1 MRQHS
6 SSFTLRRLCVIGAIV
21 GPLMA
26 PAQAKRLDDQRR
38 DYAAGL
44 EAVRLGQAKRAQ
56 ELIARTGDYILAPYL
71 EYEFLRDRIPQTSP
85 AVLETFIERASD
97 APVGDMLRK
106 KWLRHLARRGQWA
119 VFERHY
125 RANDEP
131 DLRCIKL
138 DRDLRKGIEPAQL
151 EKDIDALWL
160 SGSPRPAQCEP
171 VFKKLRAEGYFTPTR
186 VWARV
191 MLAMETRNL
200 SVAKAMGAYLPADER
215 VWISRWISL
224 HREPLAALRAWD
236 YPVEAEV
243 ARAALKHGVMRLGHR
258 DAQIAMDEWQDLK
271 SRYAFSEADD
281 REIKRYLGLLAAQD
295 HQPVALEWLT
305 DVEPTADDDNLREWR
320 VRAAIRAADFRLVKF
335 FVEAMSDAQKGEPT
349 WRYWRARALEAL
361 GQEEGAKRELRE
373 LARTRTFYGFLAADR
388 LQLPYSLEHSAV
400 QPTPEEV
407 SEMLARPGV
416 QMAKELLAIGDTVGA
431 RRQWQW
437 TMQALD
443 NRGLQV
449 AASIAGA
456 WGWHDRAILTLTR
469 TDNMD
474 DIELRF
480 PVLHR
485 KMVEANAEANDI
497 APAWM
502 YGIVRQESAFVVDA
516 RSEAGALGLMQIMP
530 GTGREVGRLL
540 KLPVRN
546 NAAILRIENN
556 LRLGARYLRSV
567 LKQYQGHVVLAT
579 AAYNAGPTR
588 VREWLPGGA
597 PMEAERWVETVPY
610 TETRRYVKNVL
621 AFTAVYEHRLGVE
634 GTRLSD
640 RMPLVPPR
648 SGG

>member
-1 MRQHS
+1 MRRNFS
-6 SSFTLRRLCVIGAIV
+6 CWSRRLCAAVLLAGLL
-21 GPLMA
+21 PL
-26 PAQAKRLDDQRR
+26 PAQAKKLEDLRR

-56 ELIARTGDYILAPYL
+56 ELVARTRDYILGPYL

-85 AVLETFIERASD
+85 ATLAEFIERAKE

-106 KWLRHLARRGQWA
+106 KWLRHLARRGDWDM
-119 VFERHY
+119 FERQF
-125 RANDEP
+125 RASDDP

-138 DRDLRKGIEPAQL
+138 DRDLRKGVEPAQL
-151 EKDIDALWL
+151 EKEIDALWL
-160 SGSPRPAQCEP
+160 SGSPRPSECEP
-171 VFKKLRAEGYFTPTR
+171 VFKKLHADGYLTPAR

-191 MLAMETRNL
+191 ALAMEARNL
-200 SVAKAMGAYLPADER
+200 SVAKAMGTYLPAEER
-215 VWISRWISL
+215 VWIARWTAL
-224 HREPLAALRAWD
+224 HREPLAGLRAWD
-236 YPVEAEV
+236 HPVENDV
-243 ARAALKHGVMRLGHR
+243 ARTALKYGVMRLGHR
-258 DAQIAMDEWQDLK
+258 DAQIAMEEWRDLK
-271 SRYAFSEADD
+271 ARYSFSDTDD
-281 REIKRYLGLLAAQD
+281 QEIKRYLGLLAAQD
-295 HQPVALEWLT
+295 HHPAALEWLT
-305 DVEPTADDDNLREWR
+305 DVVPAAGDDNLREWR
-320 VRAAIRAADFRLVKF
+320 VRAAIRAADFQLVKF
-335 FVEAMSDAQKGEPT
+335 FVEAMSDVQKAEPT

-361 GQEEGAKRELRE
+361 GQDKAAKRELRE
-373 LARTRTFYGFLAADR
+373 IARTRTYYGFLAADR

-400 QPTPEEV
+400 QPSPEEV

-437 TMQALD
+437 TTQSLD

-480 PVLHR
+480 PLLHR
-485 KMVEANAEANDI
+485 QMVEANAEANGI

-502 YGIVRQESAFVVDA
+502 YGIMRQESAFVVDA
-516 RSEAGALGLMQIMP
+516 RSGAGALGLMQLMP

-540 KLPVRN
+540 RLPVRN
-546 NAAILRIENN
+546 NDAILRIENN
-556 LRLGARYLRSV
+556 LRLGARYLQTV

-588 VREWLPGGA
+588 VREWLPKGA

-621 AFTAVYEHRLGVE
+621 AFTAVYERRLGGE

-640 RMPLVPPR
+640 SMPLVPPR
-648 SGG
+648 NGD

>member
-1 MRQHS
+1 MRLS
-6 SSFTLRRLCVIGAIV
+6 LSLRSRWLGGALVLAGLLTLPV
-21 GPLMA
+21 
-26 PAQAKRLDDQRR
+26 QAKRLDEQRR

-44 EAVRLGQAKRAQ
+44 EAMRLGQAKRAQ
-56 ELIARTGDYILAPYL
+56 ELIARTRDYILAPYL

-85 AVLETFIERASD
+85 EVLEKFIQRAND
-97 APVGDMLRK
+97 APVGNMLRE
-106 KWLRHLARRGQWA
+106 KWLRQLARRGDWA
-119 VFERHY
+119 EFDRHY
-125 RANDEP
+125 RASDDP

-151 EKDIDALWL
+151 EKDIDTLWL
-160 SGSPRPAQCEP
+160 SGSPRPTECEP
-171 VFKKLRAEGYFTPTR
+171 VFKKLHAEGYFTPAR

-191 MLAMETRNL
+191 ALAMEARNL
-200 SVAKAMGAYLPADER
+200 SVAKAMGNYLPADER

-236 YPVEAEV
+236 YPVETEV
-243 ARAALKHGVMRLGHR
+243 ARTALKHGVMRLGHR
-258 DAQIAMDEWQDLK
+258 DAQIAMNEWQELK
-271 SRYAFSEADD
+271 SRYSFSEADD
-281 REIKRYLGLLAAQD
+281 HEIKRYLGLLAAQD

-305 DVEPTADDDNLREWR
+305 DVVPAPDDDALREWR

-335 FVEAMSDAQKGEPT
+335 FVEAMSNTQKAEPT
-349 WRYWRARALEAL
+349 WRYWRARALASL
-361 GQEEGAKRELRE
+361 GQGESAKRELRE

-480 PVLHR
+480 PLLHR
-485 KMVEANAEANDI
+485 QMVEANAEANDI

-502 YGIVRQESAFVVDA
+502 YGIMRQESAFVVDA
-516 RSEAGALGLMQIMP
+516 RSEAGALGLMQLMP

-546 NAAILRIENN
+546 NDAILRIENN
-556 LRLGARYLRSV
+556 LRLGARYLHSV

-588 VREWLPGGA
+588 VREWLPKGEA
-597 PMEAERWVETVPY
+597 MEAERWVETIPY

-621 AFTAVYEHRLGVE
+621 AFTAVYERRLGGE

-640 RMPLVPPR
+640 RMPVVPSR
-648 SGG
+648 SGD